1 VADKLVVMRDF
12 KYRALVPAP
21 LPDWGFEL
29 SDFRSECLRPV
40 ADAFRWNLIRTS
52 TFSLL
57 PALIALDATRE
68 QLWLDHSA
76 IKSGNTINPNL
87 VEYRNTE
94 ISEQE
99 ASEFARL
106 AMEYRSLPAHTH
118 KRLLDEIGTEFVE
131 TSLEIPTQKSVPV
144 SIQVFFSSIIM
155 ESWTGFECL
164 LRDLWAAM
172 LDNDTGPINGRVLS
186 VIEKPRS
193 RIRATFNIKTH
204 PGSYQVQTLQ
214 VNFKNIKMIKKLFT
228 AALGSDVNRMFV
240 ESEDNYIVVLNAF
253 RNILTHKRGQPDQDF
268 FAQLSEGNFPEFSN
282 LPFGQEVLLRGDVV
296 RKMRDSA
303 VMLGRQLIC
312 LADAELQRQQKP

>member
-1 VADKLVVMRDF
+1 
-12 KYRALVPAP
+12 
-21 LPDWGFEL
+21 
-29 SDFRSECLRPV
+29 V

-76 IKSGNTINPNL
+76 IKGGKTINPNL
-87 VEYRNTE
+87 VEYGNTE

-106 AMEYRSLPAHTH
+106 AMEYRSTPDHVH
-118 KRLLDEIGTEFVE
+118 KRLLDEIGTEFIE
-131 TSLEIPTQKSVPV
+131 NSLEIPTQHSVPV

-164 LRDLWAAM
+164 LRDLWSVM
-172 LDNDTGPINGRVLS
+172 LDRDSGPLQGRVLT
-186 VIEKPRS
+186 VIGKPRP
-193 RIRATFNIKTH
+193 RIKPTFNPKTH
-204 PGSYQVQTLQ
+204 LGSYQVQTLQ
-214 VNFKNIKMIKKLFT
+214 VDFKNIRRIKELFS
-228 AALGSDVNRMFV
+228 AALGSDVNRVFV
-240 ESEDNYIVVLNAF
+240 ESEDNYIIVLNAF

-268 FAQLSEGNFPEFSN
+268 FDQLNEGDFPEFSN
-282 LPFGQEVLLRGDVV
+282 IPLGQEVLVRGDLV

-303 VMLGRQLIC
+303 VVLGRQLIC